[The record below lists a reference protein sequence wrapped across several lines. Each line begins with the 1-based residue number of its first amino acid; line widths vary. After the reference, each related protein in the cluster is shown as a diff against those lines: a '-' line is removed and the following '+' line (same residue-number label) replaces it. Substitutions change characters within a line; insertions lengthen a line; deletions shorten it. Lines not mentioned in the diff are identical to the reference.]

1 MRACLILVHTIII
14 RRITTL
20 AERTSRSKVTVGIFL
35 LLLTGTS
42 LFGQQ
47 NRDSLSLLQVFPGK
61 KIFPLFTAD
70 GLAHQLSLSRV
81 TENRDWI
88 GAVGGS
94 IPLAQVNA
102 TDFTLQGSVAVTIF
116 NRLVKRPGHLEVYT
130 VDYKVDFPV
139 DIRLSELALRIAL
152 GHISCH
158 FADDAI
164 ELYGKYSIQ
173 HVNDY
178 ITLNAS
184 YDLPV
189 IGGYVYGG
197 FNYSFGTQ
205 PVQHKPWLFQI
216 GAHVGNI
223 ALHDEISLYGAFD
236 VKVKEEVGWGSI
248 RSFQVGVR
256 LFPRLNYGLR
266 LAYTLRTGFEERGQF
281 YMTKATNNL
290 ISAYI
295 DF

>member
-1 MRACLILVHTIII
+1 M
-14 RRITTL
+14 
-20 AERTSRSKVTVGIFL
+20 RSKITVSILLAFL
-35 LLLTGTS
+35 AGTT
-42 LFGQQ
+42 LFGQE

-61 KIFPLFTAD
+61 KIFPAFTAD

-102 TDFTLQGSVAVTIF
+102 KDFTLQGSVAVTIF

-130 VDYKVDFPV
+130 VDYKVDFPF

-158 FADDAI
+158 FADDV
-164 ELYGKYSIQ
+164 ELYGKNSIQ

-178 ITLNAS
+178 ITLSAS

-189 IGGYVYGG
+189 TGGYVYGG
-197 FNYSFGTQ
+197 NPTTVLAHSRFNTN
-205 PVQHKPWLFQI
+205 PWLFQI
-216 GAHVGNI
+216 GGTRWHYLVARRSNPVRRVRCEGEARSRLGKHPQLSSWCQAFPTPELRPTACVHI
-223 ALHDEISLYGAFD
+223 ADR
-236 VKVKEEVGWGSI
+236 V
-248 RSFQVGVR
+248 
-256 LFPRLNYGLR
+256 
-266 LAYTLRTGFEERGQF
+266 
-281 YMTKATNNL
+281 
-290 ISAYI
+290 
-295 DF
+295 